1 MSDDQPTLHDLQ
13 RQAIQEFR
21 RANNARQEAEAA
33 VTWDHGQALM
43 RVSAVLRAE
52 QAVQEEQYQQQMS
65 VAETIYAAETHAID
79 DWLERVRQTGQSRW
93 EAASSRL
100 QEAEKLLQAV
110 GLAKLWPPPS
120 ALPAIKVKPHDAE
133 ARFYASVDAVERGVD
148 QTAGAV
154 EIWRQTKAAEEA
166 ALAAAAAE
174 TARRKAESDA
184 KTARQNAEAAEVA
197 RGKAQAE
204 ALALQ
209 RAAQV
214 AKAEQIT
221 ALGVAAA
228 AETARREAED
238 ARQAGESALQAAR
251 RSNRQRAGFVL
262 AAIALAIAMAVGW
275 WISANN
281 ARQELAYYVQ
291 SVDDAFAQA
300 NSAQNE
306 LAQAVQRADSAEAA
320 ASAQAD
326 AMGAAVES
334 AQTVI
339 DQATAQASG
348 VHATFTAQAE
358 AVEVQR
364 RTAQDTIATATR
376 QAEAD
381 QVLATGQ
388 SKLAESRMAT
398 AQAAIESA
406 TKQAGVINA
415 TATRQASESRA
426 TSTAQSARA
435 TALMATATR
444 LAATEAAVIS
454 AQAAQLHR
462 ATGLDFV
469 YVPEG
474 EFKMGSPDGVGY
486 DDEHPQ
492 HTIYLDEYW
501 IGRTEVTNA
510 QYGRFVNAEG
520 YSEQD
525 FWSVDGWAWRQE
537 NDATAPRC
545 WEDSNLNQPDQ
556 PVVCVTWYEAEAY
569 TKWLSEQNDITV
581 TLPSEAQ
588 WEKAA
593 RGIAGYIYPWGNA
606 EPNDNLLNYND
617 PEGKPV
623 AVGSYP
629 AGASPYDALDMAG
642 NVWEWTAD
650 WFNENYYSESPLAN
664 PPGAEQGD
672 FRILRGGAYW
682 SAATDVRGAYRYWD
696 FPDLWY
702 WYVGFRVAAL
712 SPGF

>member
-13 RQAIQEFR
+13 RQASQEFR

-52 QAVQEEQYQQQMS
+52 QAAQEEQYQQQIS
-65 VAETIYAAETHAID
+65 VAETKYAAETHAID
-79 DWLERVRQTGQSRW
+79 DWLERVRQTGQSCW

-100 QEAEKLLQAV
+100 QEAEKLLQTV

-120 ALPAIKVKPHDAE
+120 ALPAIKVRPHDAE
-133 ARFYASVDAVERGVD
+133 TRFYASVDAVERGVN
-148 QTAGAV
+148 QIAGAV
-154 EIWRQTKAAEEA
+154 EIWRQTKAADEA
-166 ALAAAAAE
+166 ALAAATAE
-174 TARRKAESDA
+174 TARRKAEADA
-184 KTARQNAEAAEVA
+184 KTARQNAEVAEA
-197 RGKAQAE
+197 ERGKAQAE

-209 RAAQV
+209 RKVQAAET
-214 AKAEQIT
+214 EQLT
-221 ALGVAAA
+221 ALSVAAA
-228 AETARREAED
+228 AETARRKAED
-238 ARQAGESALQAAR
+238 AQRASESALLAAR

-275 WISANN
+275 WMSANN
-281 ARQELAYYVQ
+281 ASQELAYYAQ
-291 SVDDAFAQA
+291 SADEAFAQA
-300 NSAQNE
+300 NSAQTD
-306 LAQAVQRADSAEAA
+306 LAQAIQRADSAETAV
-320 ASAQAD
+320 SAQVD
-326 AMGAAVES
+326 ALGAVVET

-348 VHATFTAQAE
+348 VQATFTAQAD
-358 AVEVQR
+358 AVEVQW
-364 RTAQDTIATATR
+364 RTAQDTIVTATR

-381 QVLATGQ
+381 QMLATGRA
-388 SKLAESRMAT
+388 KLVESQMAT
-398 AQAAIESA
+398 AQAAIELA
-406 TKQAGVINA
+406 TMQAGVISA
-415 TATRQASESRA
+415 TATRQASESQA
-426 TSTAQSARA
+426 TSTLQSARA

-454 AQAAQLHR
+454 AQAAKLAR

-474 EFKMGSPDGVGY
+474 EFMMGSPDGVG
-486 DDEHPQ
+486 DGDEHPL
-492 HTIYLDEYW
+492 HAVFLDEYW

-510 QYGRFVNAEG
+510 QYGAFVDAVGYRKQDYWSSEG
-520 YSEQD
+520 
-525 FWSVDGWAWRQE
+525 WVWRIRA
-537 NDATAPRC
+537 NATAPRC

-593 RGIAGYIYPWGNA
+593 CGIAGYIYPWGNA

-617 PEGKPV
+617 PEGRPV

-650 WFNENYYSESPLAN
+650 WYGDNYYGQSPAEN
-664 PPGAEQGD
+664 PNGPEQGD
-672 FRILRGGAYW
+672 SRIVRGGGYPNDAYY
-682 SAATDVRGAYRYWD
+682 VRCGFRYGYGPS
-696 FPDLWY
+696 FWY
-702 WYVGFRVAAL
+702 GDSGFRVVA